1 VLILEIENSSFVQFQ
16 VSTFW
21 LIQGAVL
28 RDICE
33 QIWDFPGQIDFLH
46 PSFDS
51 DAIFSGAQA
60 VVFVIDSQVSNVLN
74 ARGYQRSKQIV
85 LQDDYQEALQKL
97 HLTATKAYS
106 VWSLILAVRY

>member
-60 VVFVIDSQVSNVLN
+60 VVFVIDSQ
-74 ARGYQRSKQIV
+74 
-85 LQDDYQEALQKL
+85 DDYQEALQKL